1 MKSMTLLER
10 KPSKPSACGIPL
22 REIIGTNIETTL
34 WLLNQMSSIGPVQ
47 QNFNSSQPTIL
58 RFCESSKNPIA
69 A

>member
-1 MKSMTLLER
+1 MESMTLLER

-34 WLLNQMSSIGPVQ
+34 WLLNQMSSIGPVL
-47 QNFNSSQPTIL
+47 QPTIL